1 MIQQAIFLG
10 QISFE
15 SFWLNLEEQIL
26 LLTLFDY
33 FKAAYRSTPKDFQIL
48 RGNLTFIYFD
58 FLGKSWFL

>member
-26 LLTLFDY
+26 LFTLFDFTVKLSIGASPRI
-33 FKAAYRSTPKDFQIL
+33 FKF
-48 RGNLTFIYFD
+48 
-58 FLGKSWFL
+58 